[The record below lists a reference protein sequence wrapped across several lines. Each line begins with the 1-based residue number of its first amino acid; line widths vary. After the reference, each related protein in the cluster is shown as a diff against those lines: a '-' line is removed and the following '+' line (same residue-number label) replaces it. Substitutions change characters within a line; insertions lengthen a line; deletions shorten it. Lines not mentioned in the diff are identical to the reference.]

1 MGQTA
6 SCARIGFASALTA
19 LFALAPATSSA
30 VEQITLRRDDGDLH
44 VEGRVLV
51 TAADGGLLLETP
63 AGALVTIE
71 PADLLRRT
79 SDDEPFQP
87 LDAAAL
93 AKQVLAE
100 LPAGFE
106 AHHTAHYVVC
116 HNTSRA
122 YAQWCGGVFERLYAA
137 FTNFWSR
144 RDFELRAP
152 EFPLVAIVFADQEGY
167 ADYTRRELQNA
178 ATMLGYFNLKTN
190 RMALVD
196 LTGTARLRSS
206 RSRRGSAAEINLLL
220 SQPAAER
227 SVATIVHEATHQ
239 IAFNTGLSARLAD
252 IPLWSSEGLAMYF
265 ETPDLGS
272 GKGWRT
278 IGAVNRVRLE
288 QFRDYL
294 PRRPADSLRTLV
306 QDDRRFRDARQA
318 EDAYAEAW
326 ALTYF
331 LVRQRW
337 DQYAAYSRALAA
349 KGPLVWDTPEERLA
363 EFEQAFGD
371 RTTLDDDFL
380 RQVSKLR

>member
-1 MGQTA
+1 MGLSP
-6 SCARIGFASALTA
+6 SCLRIGFASALSA
-19 LFALAPATSSA
+19 LVAFAPATSYA
-30 VEQITLRRDDGDLH
+30 VEHVTLRRDDGDLH

-63 AGALVTIE
+63 TGALVTIE
-71 PADLLRRT
+71 PADLVRRT

-87 LDAAAL
+87 LDAEAL
-93 AKQVLAE
+93 ARQVLAE

-122 YAQWCGGVFERLYAA
+122 YAQWCGGVFERLFAA

-144 RDFELRAP
+144 RDFELREP

-196 LTGTARLRSS
+196 LTGTARLRSP

-239 IAFNTGLSARLAD
+239 IAFNTGLATRLAD

-265 ETPDLGS
+265 ETPDLSS

-278 IGAVNRVRLE
+278 IGAVNQVRLE

-318 EDAYAEAW
+318 QDAYAEAW

-337 DQYAAYSRALAA
+337 DQYAAYSRTLAT
-349 KGPLVWDTPEERLA
+349 KGPLVWDTPEERLG
-363 EFEQAFGD
+363 EFERAFGD
-371 RTTLDDDFL
+371 LTTLDVDFL
-380 RQVSKLR
+380 RQIPKLR

>member
-19 LFALAPATSSA
+19 LIALAPATSSA

-196 LTGTARLRSS
+196 LTGMARLRSP

-337 DQYAAYSRALAA
+337 DQYAAYSRTLAA
-349 KGPLVWDTPEERLA
+349 KGPLVWDTPAERLA